1 MTKNDKAPLSVK
13 NINKSFKDK
22 QVLKDVSL
30 EVNPGEIYG
39 LIGVNGVGKTTMIK
53 IMLDLLR
60 ADSGNMSFF
69 GNDVHDPESRRNI
82 AYLPEKF
89 YPSPFL
95 TGSEFLSLSLS
106 YHGKALNEKEAKK
119 KAKALD
125 LDPDMLEHRIGKY
138 SKGMGQKLGL
148 LSMLMSGAPL
158 LILDEPMSGLD
169 PSARIRLKELLNEYK
184 EKGNT
189 IFFSSH
195 ILADIE
201 EICDRMAV
209 MHNGKLIYEGKSD
222 AFLKKYKA
230 KNLERAFL
238 EAIS

>member
-1 MTKNDKAPLSVK
+1 
-13 NINKSFKDK
+13 
-22 QVLKDVSL
+22 
-30 EVNPGEIYG
+30 
-39 LIGVNGVGKTTMIK
+39 
-53 IMLDLLR
+53 
-60 ADSGNMSFF
+60 
-69 GNDVHDPESRRNI
+69 
-82 AYLPEKF
+82 
-89 YPSPFL
+89 
-95 TGSEFLSLSLS
+95 
-106 YHGKALNEKEAKK
+106 
-119 KAKALD
+119 
-125 LDPDMLEHRIGKY
+125 
-138 SKGMGQKLGL
+138 
-148 LSMLMSGAPL
+148 MLMSGAPL